1 MSIFVWLMMSA
12 ALSPQ
17 SMPPSSAPQHASP
30 AVAPSPDYVVGPQD
44 VLGVTVSASA
54 NIVPDL
60 SKEVTVDQD
69 GTFDYPMLGRVQ
81 AAGKGVRQI
90 EADMRSMLMKKGLF
104 SVEPTVSVDVKAYRS
119 QSVWVMGAV
128 RAPGAQ
134 TIAGNASVMSV
145 LSQAGFTTD
154 SGSYIM
160 ITHRPKDSTTAG
172 PVSQNDPNAEKI
184 RISLKDLESG
194 AAQNIPLRDG
204 DTIFVA
210 SAEHYL
216 ITGYVHAPGQYVLE
230 DGLTVLQA
238 LARAG
243 GATDQAAQ
251 NRIVIA
257 RMVNGRMEKIRAKLS
272 DVVQAGDTIEVPRRY
287 M

>member
-1 MSIFVWLMMSA
+1 MSSIIVSMLV
-12 ALSPQ
+12 ALLWQQPVQ
-17 SMPPSSAPQHASP
+17 PAAPQAQPAAPAAAS
-30 AVAPSPDYVVGPQD
+30 DYIVGPQD
-44 VLGVTVSASA
+44 VLQVTVAVSA
-54 NIVPDL
+54 NVVQDL
-60 SKEVTVDQD
+60 SKEVSVDQD

-90 EADMRSMLMKKGLF
+90 EREIKSALVQKGLF
-104 SVEPTVSVDVKAYRS
+104 SVEPTVNVDVKAYRS

-134 TIAGNASVMSV
+134 PIAGNASVMSV
-145 LSQAGFTTD
+145 LGMAGFTTD
-154 SGSYIM
+154 SGSYIT
-160 ITHRPKDSTTAG
+160 ITHRPKSSTTAG
-172 PVSQNDPNAEKI
+172 PVMLNDPNAEKI

-216 ITGYVHAPGQYVLE
+216 IQGYVHSPGQYVLE
-230 DGLTVLQA
+230 DGLTVYQA

-243 GATDQAAQ
+243 GITEQAAK
-251 NRIVIA
+251 NRITIS
-257 RMVNGRMEKIRAKLS
+257 RMVNGKMEKIHVNDS
-272 DVVQAGDTIEVPRRY
+272 DPVLPGDTIDVPRRR

>member
-1 MSIFVWLMMSA
+1 MSSIVLSVVLTLLWQQPPQPA
-12 ALSPQ
+12 AP
-17 SMPPSSAPQHASP
+17 PQHPTAPAAAS
-30 AVAPSPDYVVGPQD
+30 DYIVGPQD
-44 VLGVTVSASA
+44 VLQVTVSASA
-54 NIVPDL
+54 NIVEDL
-60 SKEVTVDQD
+60 SKEVSVDQD

-90 EADMRSMLMKKGLF
+90 ESEIKSALVQKRLF

-134 TIAGNASVMSV
+134 TIAGNASLMSV
-145 LSQAGFTTD
+145 LGQAGFTTD
-154 SGSYIM
+154 SGSYIT
-160 ITHRPKDSTTAG
+160 ITHRPKNSTTAG
-172 PVSQNDPNAEKI
+172 PVLLNDPNAEKI

-216 ITGYVHAPGQYVLE
+216 IQGYVHAPGQYVLE
-230 DGLTVLQA
+230 DGTTVYQA

-243 GATDQAAQ
+243 GVTDQAAK
-251 NRIVIA
+251 NRVTIS
-257 RMVNGRMEKIRAKLS
+257 RMVNGKLEKIHVKDS
-272 DVVQAGDTIEVPRRY
+272 DLVQPGDTIDVPRRR

>member
-1 MSIFVWLMMSA
+1 MNVIVLIAMTA
-12 ALSPQ
+12 ALWQAPAQ
-17 SMPPSSAPQHASP
+17 PAAQQPPAPRAAAS
-30 AVAPSPDYVVGPQD
+30 DYIIGPQD
-44 VLGVTVSASA
+44 VLAITVTASA
-54 NIVPDL
+54 NIVQDL

-81 AAGKGVRQI
+81 ASGKGVRQI
-90 EADMRSMLMKKGLF
+90 ESEIKSALMQKGLF
-104 SVEPTVSVDVKAYRS
+104 TVEPTVNVDVKAYRS
-119 QSVWVMGAV
+119 QAVWVMGAV
-128 RAPGAQ
+128 HNAGAQ

-145 LSQAGFTTD
+145 LGLAGFTTD
-154 SGSYIM
+154 SGSYI
-160 ITHRPKDSTTAG
+160 IVSHRPKNSTNAG
-172 PVSQNDPNAEKI
+172 PVSLNDPNAEKM

-216 ITGYVHAPGQYVLE
+216 IQGYVHSPGQYVLE
-230 DGLTVLQA
+230 DGLTVYQA

-243 GATDQAAQ
+243 GVTEQAAK
-251 NRIVIA
+251 NRVTIS
-257 RMVNGRMEKIRAKLS
+257 RMVNGKLEKIHARDS
-272 DVVQAGDTIEVPRRY
+272 DLVQAGDTIDVPRRR

>member
-1 MSIFVWLMMSA
+1 MSIIFVVMMTA
-12 ALSPQ
+12 ALSLQ
-17 SMPPSSAPQHASP
+17 SAQPVPAQHPPSGIAA
-30 AVAPSPDYVVGPQD
+30 APDYVVGPQD
-44 VLGVTVSASA
+44 VLGVTVTASA
-54 NIVPDL
+54 NIVQDL

-81 AAGKGVRQI
+81 AGGKGVRQI
-90 EADMRSMLMKKGLF
+90 EADMRAMLMKKGLF

-160 ITHRPKDSTTAG
+160 ITHRPKNSTAAG

-230 DGLTVLQA
+230 DELTVLQA

-251 NRIVIA
+251 NRITIT
-257 RMVNGRMEKIRAKLS
+257 RMVNGKMEKIRAKLS
-272 DVVQAGDTIEVPRRY
+272 DGVQAGDTIDVPRRY